1 MARLGNGR
9 DDEAKAFR
17 IQGRERSEDRQKA
30 QDSWAKRWI
39 NASCIQGGVIIGFW
53 ARERS

>member
-17 IQGRERSEDRQKA
+17 IQGRE
-30 QDSWAKRWI
+30 AK
-39 NASCIQGGVIIGFW
+39 IGK
-53 ARERS
+53 RPKR